1 MTIGGFASGWY
12 EYNLLTANCLQFVK
26 TARPSF
32 RETDLRGCSDDGSDG
47 DDDVDDDDDDDDNDD
62 DIDDSGDSGN
72 NYCVKLQERDLEF

>member
-47 DDDVDDDDDDDDNDD
+47 DDDGDDDV
-62 DIDDSGDSGN
+62 DDSGDSGN